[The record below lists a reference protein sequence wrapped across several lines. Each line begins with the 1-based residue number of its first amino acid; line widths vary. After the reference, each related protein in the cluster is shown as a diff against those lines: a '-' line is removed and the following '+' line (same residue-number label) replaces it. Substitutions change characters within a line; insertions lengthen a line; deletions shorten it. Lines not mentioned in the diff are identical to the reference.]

1 MLDSIDRPRVVPAAT
16 NFFHPAH
23 ASGDT
28 VEVSVNFPVATPSEA
43 IGVPFDQDTVY
54 AIYVFDS
61 TQGSDNTADWAFGTA
76 PAYGITGMLGTTT
89 LGEWRVGQEGPIQCG
104 EALYYNGSTE
114 VSTSSSATNV
124 SGQVL
129 RWLWTGSCDGDG
141 ICRECDSGVDGAV
154 ATVCSN
160 EQVCL
165 DGTYWRGRSI
175 DGTMRTI
182 NNDTRA
188 GLLLAMLLIALFCLL
203 VALVACMCKSC
214 CSCCSGRKSTVQSKE
229 GGKDEATSSKTAAAA
244 TPAQP

>member
-1 MLDSIDRPRVVPAAT
+1 M
-16 NFFHPAH
+16 
-23 ASGDT
+23 
-28 VEVSVNFPVATPSEA
+28 
-43 IGVPFDQDTVY
+43 
-54 AIYVFDS
+54 
-61 TQGSDNTADWAFGTA
+61 
-76 PAYGITGMLGTTT
+76 
-89 LGEWRVGQEGPIQCG
+89 
-104 EALYYNGSTE
+104 
-114 VSTSSSATNV
+114 
-124 SGQVL
+124 
-129 RWLWTGSCDGDG
+129 
-141 ICRECDSGVDGAV
+141 GAV
-154 ATVCSN
+154 ATACSN

-244 TPAQP
+244 RPPSRDRPRDRWSPH